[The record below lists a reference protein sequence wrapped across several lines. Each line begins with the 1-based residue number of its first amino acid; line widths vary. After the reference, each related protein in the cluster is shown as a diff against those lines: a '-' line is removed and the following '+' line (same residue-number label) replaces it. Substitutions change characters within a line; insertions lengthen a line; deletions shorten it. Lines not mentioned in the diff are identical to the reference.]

1 MKQYQRTSESEKAR
15 MLIEEN
21 HQEKFENNL
30 EREIEDLVYYFSHER
45 YEDLSSVDESYL
57 SWPREI
63 FSSREDY
70 SKFVVNKVE
79 RVMKEM
85 RKEYGDE
92 LFDDYWDKFD
102 DENLGENY
110 EGYFP
115 KHLEYDMDRFGYPII
130 ESGKKENKND
140 WFYEEVKVQENLEK
154 EEYDNL
160 IKMLRRR
167 HHLSPTKRIV
177 F

>member
-1 MKQYQRTSESEKAR
+1 MKQYQRNPEKEFERLLVNEDHQEQIEYQDELEELRVAHWSG
-15 MLIEEN
+15 LIEVL
-21 HQEKFENNL
+21 KGDSGWVKIL
-30 EREIEDLVYYFSHER
+30 PASKIEYDKK
-45 YEDLSSVDESYL
+45 
-57 SWPREI
+57 I
-63 FSSREDY
+63 
-70 SKFVVNKVE
+70 VNKVE

-85 RKEYGDE
+85 IEE
-92 LFDDYWDKFD
+92 VEFD
-102 DENLGENY
+102 DENGDDHY
-110 EGYFP
+110 EEPFP
-115 KHLEYDMDRFGYPII
+115 KHLEYDMDRSGYPII
-130 ESGKKENKND
+130 ESEKKGNKND

>member
-1 MKQYQRTSESEKAR
+1 MKQYQRNLEKEFERLLVNEDHQEQIDYQDELEELRVAHWSG
-15 MLIEEN
+15 LIEVL
-21 HQEKFENNL
+21 KGDSGWVKIL
-30 EREIEDLVYYFSHER
+30 
-45 YEDLSSVDESYL
+45 
-57 SWPREI
+57 PA
-63 FSSREDY
+63 
-70 SKFVVNKVE
+70 SKIGYDKRIVNKVE
-79 RVMKEM
+79 RVMKDM

-92 LFDDYWDKFD
+92 LFDDPEDFD

-115 KHLEYDMDRFGYPII
+115 KHLEYDMDRFRYPII